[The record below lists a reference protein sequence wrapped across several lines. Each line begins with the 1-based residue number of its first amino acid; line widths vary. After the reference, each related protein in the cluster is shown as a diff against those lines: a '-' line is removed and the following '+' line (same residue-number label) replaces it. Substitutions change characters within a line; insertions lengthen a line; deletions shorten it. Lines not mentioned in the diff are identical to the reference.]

1 MSERAYG
8 RLLDKC
14 EKLEAENERL
24 SAESEAFRGK
34 LAEQCGQTLVA
45 RAEIERLAMDR
56 NAHLQRAE
64 RAQAETER
72 LQSTLVTK
80 RDMDDARHLGQQ
92 FGWTDIEGWDEL
104 VHDIAQAIANG
115 RRALEPKKEMAPAAV
130 EAAPGPR

>member
-1 MSERAYG
+1 MTDIVK
-8 RLLDKC
+8 RLLDPDDMD
-14 EKLEAENERL
+14 EYHDVRRDA
-24 SAESEAFRGK
+24 AI
-34 LAEQCGQTLVA
+34 
-45 RAEIERLAMDR
+45 EIERLAMDR

-72 LQSTLVTK
+72 LQSTLVTR

-115 RRALEPKKEMAPAAV
+115 RRAVEPKP
-130 EAAPGPR
+130 